1 MPEGKVNDY
10 GQSEIWHN
18 QRYIYIYSG
27 KTSPDL
33 NNFWCYG
40 NNETLNKLILPILIF
55 VNLKLNIFPLSINY
69 FTQFLGQKNLKNIS
83 NNWQQV
89 GNDKKNHRSAGI
101 WKLNNR
107 ECEAA

>member
-1 MPEGKVNDY
+1 MGSQKYD
-10 GQSEIWHN
+10 ITKDI
-18 QRYIYIYSG
+18 YIYIYSG